1 MRKTL
6 NQIQLVA
13 VIALSCWQLGSTCA
27 AQDQKDATPTKPAPA
42 PAATQAADIPLAIN
56 QRPDVFHNYYLQPS
70 MDGTA
75 ASMYPA
81 PHPVPARVGSTQFT
95 YQPLLP
101 REYMYRHDRVY
112 YTPHGTRD
120 MFYADPCNCKMR
132 GQTYTKTSV
141 MWGYGSNQLSPMPLQ
156 LPSFGRK
163 FWKSC
168 GPTCR

>member
-1 MRKTL
+1 MKKTL
-6 NQIQLVA
+6 QQLQLVA
-13 VIALSCWQLGSTCA
+13 IIALSCWQLGKDCA
-27 AQDQKDATPTKPAPA
+27 AQDKATPPTKPSAIQPHVMEV
-42 PAATQAADIPLAIN
+42 PLAVN
-56 QRPDVFHNYYLQPS
+56 QRPDVFYNYYLPPA

-81 PHPVPARVGSTQFT
+81 PLPVPPQMGQSYIT

-101 REYMYRHDRVY
+101 HEHMYRHDRVY

-120 MFYADPCNCKMR
+120 MFYTDPCQCQVK

-141 MWGYGSNQLSPMPLQ
+141 IWTYGSNHLSPLPLQ
-156 LPSFGRK
+156 LPAFGRK
-163 FWKSC
+163 LWKNV